1 MKKLVIAGGSGFLGR
16 ELAAYFKELNYNVV
30 ILTRGNAHD
39 ENGIKFVQWD
49 ASSIGN
55 WTKELEG
62 CDVLMNLTG
71 KSVDCRYTDANK
83 KEILRSRVDSTRILG
98 QVLEG
103 MENPPKLWMNSS
115 TATIYRYSE
124 DEEMTEYNGE
134 YGNDF
139 SMTVAKTWEAA
150 FNESKLNQTRKVALR
165 ISLVL
170 GKSGG
175 VYPVLK
181 RLAKFG
187 VAGKMG
193 SGKQRFAWV
202 HIDELKSIA
211 QYIIDHEAISG
222 PVNCTVPGPI
232 TNKEFLKDLRKSI
245 GVPFG
250 IPQPKFLLKI
260 GGVLLGTESEL
271 ILKSRY
277 AVPQVLL
284 DAGYKF
290 QYTEAP
296 KALAQLAKKD

>member
-1 MKKLVIAGGSGFLGR
+1 MKKIVLAGGSGFLGI
-16 ELAAYFKELNYNVV
+16 EFANYFKGLDYQVI
-30 ILTRGNAHD
+30 ILTRGNSR
-39 ENGIKFVQWD
+39 ENDGVRFVQWD
-49 ASSIGN
+49 ATTVGE

-62 CDVLMNLTG
+62 CEVLFNLTG

-103 MENPPKLWMNSS
+103 MENPPSLWINSS
-115 TATIYRYSE
+115 TATIYKHSE
-124 DEEMTEYNGE
+124 DVMMTEENGE

-139 SMTVAKTWEAA
+139 SMTVAKTWEDT
-150 FNESKLNQTRKVALR
+150 FYESKLAKTRKVAMR

-170 GKSGG
+170 GKTGG
-175 VYPVLK
+175 VYPVLR

-187 VAGKMG
+187 IAGKMG

-202 HIDELKSIA
+202 HVDELKSIA
-211 QYIIDHEAISG
+211 KFIIDNKSIVGS
-222 PVNCTVPGPI
+222 VNTTVPNPI
-232 TNKEFLKDLRKSI
+232 TNKEFLKELRKSL

-277 AVPQVLL
+277 AIPQVLL

-290 QYTEAP
+290 QYSEAP
-296 KALAQLAKKD
+296 KALENLTKKD